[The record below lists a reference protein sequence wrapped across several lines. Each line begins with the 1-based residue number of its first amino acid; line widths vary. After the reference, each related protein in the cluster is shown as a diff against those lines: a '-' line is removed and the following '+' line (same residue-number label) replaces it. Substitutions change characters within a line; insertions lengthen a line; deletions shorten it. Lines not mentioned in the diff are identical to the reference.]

1 MVWGEVVPEK
11 ATHAPESRLYWTVA
25 IALPPSDAPSV
36 KATVSEETL
45 PVILEIEGASGG
57 DMMESAVEEVV
68 SAPHPVLLCAAA
80 VHVYSLP
87 RVRSATVT
95 GLVGFVL
102 KRVKPPFDEVQV
114 PR

>member
-1 MVWGEVVPEK
+1 M
-11 ATHAPESRLYWTVA
+11 
-25 IALPPSDAPSV
+25 
-36 KATVSEETL
+36 
-45 PVILEIEGASGG
+45 LEIAGASGG

-80 VHVYSLP
+80 LHVYALP
-87 RVRSATVT
+87 SVRSATVT

-102 KRVKPPFDEVQV
+102 ERVNPPFDEVQV

>member
-1 MVWGEVVPEK
+1 M
-11 ATHAPESRLYWTVA
+11 
-25 IALPPSDAPSV
+25 PPSAAPSV
-36 KATVSEETL
+36 KATVSEEMPPVTVVTL
-45 PVILEIEGASGG
+45 GLSGGAEIESG
-57 DMMESAVEEVV
+57 VVEVV

-87 RVRSATVT
+87 RVRSVTVT
-95 GLVGFVL
+95 GLVVFVL